1 MKKLALLLSLVV
13 VAGVS
18 AEEPKKEVAKA
29 GEKAVT
35 VKTHEVQAEV
45 VSVAP
50 DGKTLTI
57 KGETGDKTVPVDE
70 KAAMAVKALKPGDKT
85 TLICRDTEK
94 GEHQAVTG
102 IKPPE
107 KKY

>member
-1 MKKLALLLSLVV
+1 M
-13 VAGVS
+13 
-18 AEEPKKEVAKA
+18 
-29 GEKAVT
+29 
-35 VKTHEVQAEV
+35 
-45 VSVAP
+45 
-50 DGKTLTI
+50 
-57 KGETGDKTVPVDE
+57 DE

-107 KKY
+107 EVLTSHRGREEDVSLPAAACCSA